1 MGPNERRL
9 EIIKILCS
17 RRQETMSNLAHE
29 FEVSIRTIKRDID
42 TLSLSYPIVTILG
55 NGEDLIKIN

>member
-1 MGPNERRL
+1 
-9 EIIKILCS
+9 
-17 RRQETMSNLAHE
+17 MSNLAHE